1 MTLEEL
7 KRYNKIRSTFE
18 AKIKQSQSWK
28 ETFVSVDI
36 QDLEFLM
43 RQLSQENW
51 LNEKIAK
58 HIVDDLIQ

>member
-18 AKIKQSQSWK
+18 AKIKQAQGWK